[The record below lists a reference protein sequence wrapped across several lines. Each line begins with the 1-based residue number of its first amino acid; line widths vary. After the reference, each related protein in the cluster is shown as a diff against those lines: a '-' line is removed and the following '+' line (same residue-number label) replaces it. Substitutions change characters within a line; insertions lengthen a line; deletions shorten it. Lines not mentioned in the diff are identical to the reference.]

1 MGALRPVFVVAAWIA
16 ALGFVLTL
24 FLHETELGDTAP
36 AEGLGES
43 FAMPRDATSLEELE
57 RIVTALIAR
66 ENSWRVYAD
75 LAHREGIELAPPEL
89 WMLARLGEREPVTL
103 DSLSAELNI
112 PKSALAQPVHALCV
126 RGLAEEE
133 PAKELVLTQAGKAMR
148 ERLLAARRRGLA
160 DLLARWHPEQH
171 PDVLALI
178 DRLARAL
185 TSNVPAPQ
193 STAAYN

>member
-1 MGALRPVFVVAAWIA
+1 MGALRPVFVVATCIA

-43 FAMPRDATSLEELE
+43 SAMPRDATSLEELE

-75 LAHREGIELAPPEL
+75 LTHREGIDLAPPEL

-112 PKSALAQPVHALCV
+112 PKPALAQPVHALYA
-126 RGLAEEE
+126 RGLAEEQ
-133 PAKELVLTQAGKAMR
+133 PANELVLTQAGKAMR

-160 DLLARWHPEQH
+160 DLLARRHPEQH

-185 TSNVPAPQ
+185 TGNVPAPQ
-193 STAAYN
+193 